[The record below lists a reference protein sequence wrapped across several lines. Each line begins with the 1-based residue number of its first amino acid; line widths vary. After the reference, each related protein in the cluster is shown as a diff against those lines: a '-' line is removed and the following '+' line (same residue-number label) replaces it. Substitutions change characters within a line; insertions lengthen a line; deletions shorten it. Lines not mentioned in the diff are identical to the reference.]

1 MKRIYTIL
9 FGVSVALTLASI
21 ALVAVYGLNFGVD
34 FRGGSVL
41 ELKFAKNIPTT
52 DRVSEVLRSTAI
64 PALAEMTLS
73 SSESGVMVL
82 RAGQLTQPE
91 HERVMNALIGAFK
104 ASEVSQVRFDSI
116 GPSVGAELKT
126 KSLKAIILVL
136 LAVVVYI
143 ALVFRAMRRVLSPW
157 VMGLAA
163 IVALAHDVIIP
174 LGLFAW
180 LGHAHGVQISA
191 VFIAAILTILGYSVS
206 DTVVVFDRVRENIL
220 RGSQE
225 SFAQLVHRSIMQTLG
240 RSINTTLTVLIS
252 LIAIYLFGGES
263 IRMFAL
269 ALIVG
274 IGLGAYSSIFVA
286 SPLLVWFGTARSSGG
301 VGK

>member
-21 ALVAVYGLNFGVD
+21 VLVAVYGLNFGVD

-41 ELKFAKNIPTT
+41 ELTFAKNIPTT